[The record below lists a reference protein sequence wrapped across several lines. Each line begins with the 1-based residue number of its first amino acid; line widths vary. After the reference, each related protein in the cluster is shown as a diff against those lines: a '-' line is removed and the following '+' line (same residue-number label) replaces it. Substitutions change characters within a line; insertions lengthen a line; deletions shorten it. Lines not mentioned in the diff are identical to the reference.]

1 MATASSRP
9 VPLRVS
15 RQAVVYP
22 PPASSGCVTHETSW
36 VAPVVGTGLGTYS
49 GGFRTVRVVADGSGW
64 NAHAAASS
72 PAVGTRVTSNTPRLL
87 WIRAVRVTLPRV
99 VGTVPASSA
108 VHRASR
114 PYTAVVV
121 P

>member
-36 VAPVVGTGLGTYS
+36 VAPAVGAGFGTYS

-64 NAHAAASS
+64 KAHAAASS
-72 PAVGTRVTSNTPRLL
+72 PAGRTRSTRHTPPLFWVQGGRG
-87 WIRAVRVTLPRV
+87 ALPPR
-99 VGTVPASSA
+99 
-108 VHRASR
+108 
-114 PYTAVVV
+114 
-121 P
+121 

>member
-72 PAVGTRVTSNTPRLL
+72 PAVGTRVPSNTPPLL
-87 WIRAVRVTLPRV
+87 GIRAVRGTPPPPV
-99 VGTVPASSA
+99 VTVPVNPAFPTS
-108 VHRASR
+108 
-114 PYTAVVV
+114 
-121 P
+121 

>member
-36 VAPVVGTGLGTYS
+36 VAPAVGAGLGTYS

-72 PAVGTRVTSNTPRLL
+72 PAGGARGTRHTPPLV
-87 WIRAVRVTLPRV
+87 WVRAGRGAPPRRGGALP
-99 VGTVPASSA
+99 GSPAVPRS
-108 VHRASR
+108 SR
-114 PYTAVVV
+114 PAHAGH
-121 P
+121 